1 MRGYFA
7 IGIEG
12 VSKPGNM
19 GNLIRTAH
27 GFGAAFVFSIQPKLK
42 DSDAI
47 AKAIKSAN
55 TSKSDTQIPYFEYQ
69 DMAEMFL
76 PSGCQLVAVELLD
89 EAVEMPTFRHPQN
102 AAYILGSERFSVS
115 KKILEKC
122 HHVIK
127 IPTKFCLNVATAGAV
142 VMYDRHLC
150 YGRYAD
156 RPVTPSGQA
165 QPLADHV
172 RGAPKRRRAS
182 RVNKKGNGN

>member
-12 VSKPGNM
+12 VSKPGNI

-27 GFGAAFVFSIQPKLK
+27 GFGAAFVFSISPNLK
-42 DSDAI
+42 NRATVE
-47 AKAIKSAN
+47 KAQTGAN
-55 TSKSDTQIPYFEYQ
+55 TSKSETQIPYYEYPELG
-69 DMAEMFL
+69 DMIL
-76 PSGCQLVAVELLD
+76 PRGCQLVGVELID
-89 EAVEMPTFRHPQN
+89 EAVEMPSFRHPRN
-102 AAYILGSERFSVS
+102 AAYILGSERLSLS
-115 KKILEKC
+115 KDIIQKC

-156 RPVTPSGQA
+156 RPVSPSGPIE
-165 QPLADHV
+165 PLTEHV
-172 RGAPKRRRAS
+172 SGGPIFRTGSGTTGKRKR
-182 RVNKKGNGN
+182 